1 MRFTP
6 DHSFARLPLVRRSR
20 SRGSRGPPFADA
32 PAPTFGHS
40 VSGLEYSV
48 EFHALVQRVQ
58 SEFLEMPG
66 LRLTPAQAGRLLDLD
81 PQACQRV
88 INALVKAA
96 FLRWTPDG
104 RIVRAES

>member
-1 MRFTP
+1 VRGWT
-6 DHSFARLPLVRRSR
+6 DGVDVARQLLNARVKQKSR
-20 SRGSRGPPFADA
+20 
-32 PAPTFGHS
+32 T
-40 VSGLEYSV
+40 LKWEYAV
-48 EFHALVQRVQ
+48 EFPALLQRVQ

-66 LRLTPAQAGRLLDLD
+66 LRLTPAQAGRLLGLD

-88 INALVKAA
+88 ITALVNAA